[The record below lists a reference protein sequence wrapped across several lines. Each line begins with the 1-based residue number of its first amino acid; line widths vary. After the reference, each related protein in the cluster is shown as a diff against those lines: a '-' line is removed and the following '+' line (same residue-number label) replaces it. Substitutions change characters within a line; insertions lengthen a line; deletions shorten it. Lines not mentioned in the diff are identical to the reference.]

1 MQKTMKRIYIKPNTI
16 VLTVEI
22 ESPLLVLSGVTVK
35 DFNDAD
41 TDINIDIDNE
51 NGDDDGIVTA
61 KPTIPGVWD
70 NDEW

>member
-1 MQKTMKRIYIKPNTI
+1 MKRIYIKPNTI

-22 ESPLLVLSGVTVK
+22 ESPLLSLSDVTVK

-41 TDINIDIDNE
+41 TDINIEIDNE

-61 KPTIPGVWD
+61 KPTIP
-70 NDEW
+70 ERL